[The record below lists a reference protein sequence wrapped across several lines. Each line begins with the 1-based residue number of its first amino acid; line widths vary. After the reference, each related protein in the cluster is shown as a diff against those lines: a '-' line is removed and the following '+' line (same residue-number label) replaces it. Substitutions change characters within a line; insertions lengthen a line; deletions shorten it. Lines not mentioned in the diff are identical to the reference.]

1 MNQFRAMVLL
11 VASSLAAACTSAPPA
26 TLPASSSPATIAPGL
41 TTVAVPTPSIVPTDV
56 PHLLA
61 GAPRLLAWKFAA
73 GVPTGS
79 AVTVFALGLPA
90 SGTAL
95 VEIDRATIPLDD
107 PTSKIET
114 VSMSGESS
122 GDVLVSLNVISA
134 DGQSSGEHTFRW
146 LPGTDPHR
154 SPELDSFWAG
164 GQSSPDGR
172 FWVEMAYVAMPSP
185 SGQPYVVQSTSAH
198 VLDTSSGTTA
208 DYVLPLGPWDPAL
221 SDSGL
226 AAPWSDA
233 THMLIEK
240 CEANASEALRECAG
254 KTPSFRSLDVTDG
267 TTAPV
272 SYPTGPR
279 TLSRLRSLWTDD
291 GYQFFEAGLGYLQP
305 PVLSL
310 KLLPYPVGSSGSRGI
325 EGLPTEA
332 IVGRDLFVQV
342 EDRIFRITDPV
353 GRARNGRLTTA
364 PELMLDNVANPQ
376 TLTSGHYAADLT
388 GGVYVILANAVAI
401 LGRPG
406 TYPFAFEPFQ
416 VTWWRVAGAALPH
429 G

>member
-1 MNQFRAMVLL
+1 M
-11 VASSLAAACTSAPPA
+11 
-26 TLPASSSPATIAPGL
+26 
-41 TTVAVPTPSIVPTDV
+41 TVAVPTPSNLPTNA
-56 PHLLA
+56 PQLLA

-95 VEIDRATIPLDD
+95 VELGRATIPVGDA
-107 PTSKIET
+107 TSRIET
-114 VSMSGESS
+114 VSMTGEQR
-122 GDVLVSLNVISA
+122 GDVVVSLNVIAA
-134 DGQSSGEHTFRW
+134 DDQSSGEHTFRW

-172 FWVEMAYVAMPSP
+172 FWVEMAYTAMPGP
-185 SGQPYVVQSTSAH
+185 SGDAYAFQSTAH

-208 DYVLPLGPWDPAL
+208 DYTLPPGPWDPAL
-221 SDSGL
+221 NDSGF
-226 AAPWSDA
+226 AAPWQDA
-233 THMLIEK
+233 THLLIES
-240 CEANASEALRECAG
+240 CEGNASGDALRECVG
-254 KTPSFRSLDVTDG
+254 KTPSFRNLDVTDG
-267 TTAPV
+267 TTVPV
-272 SYPTGPR
+272 AYPTGPR

-291 GYQFFEAGLGYLQP
+291 GYEFFEAGLGYLQP
-305 PVLSL
+305 SVLSL
-310 KLLPYPVGSSGSRGI
+310 KLVPLPVGSSGSRGI
-325 EGLPTEA
+325 EGLPTDV

-342 EDRIFRITDPV
+342 EDRILRVTDPI
-353 GRARNGRLTTA
+353 GRAKNGRLTTA
-364 PELMLDNVANPQ
+364 PELMLDKVANPQ
-376 TLTSGHYAADLT
+376 PLTSGHYAADLT
-388 GGVYVILANAVAI
+388 GGVYVILANAVAM

-416 VTWWRVAGAALPH
+416 VTWWRVAGAAVPH